1 MVNAGSLDAALQ
13 SVFSRHLHLVRL
25 AMKLPCVHRLVLLLI
40 VGALSAC
47 ASRPSP
53 GPNTAPRDIASTP
66 ARVAAT
72 TAHPLAT
79 QAALQMLA
87 EGGSAIDAL
96 VAAQAVLGLVEPQ
109 SSGFGGG
116 ALLLVWDARAQRLRS
131 YDGLS
136 AAPAR
141 VTASLRT
148 DVDGKLLPAEDVA
161 RGGRSVGVPGM
172 PALLEMVH
180 LQHGKLP
187 WARLFQPAIALAQEG
202 FPLAPYLHGIL
213 SQDPGAKLH
222 PALRDTHFGAD
233 GLVKPAGTLLR
244 HPAYARTLQAMAAQ
258 GATRYLA
265 QEGAAKWAAA
275 AQAGKH
281 ASLMTAQDIT
291 AYRAQERE
299 PLCARVVTWRICM
312 AGPPSFG
319 GVAVLQMLQMVHA
332 RAPQPFDLSTPGF
345 WQVFVEA
352 GRLAGADRR
361 HWVGDPGFVPVP
373 SEALIA
379 APYMAERAK
388 LINPMQALPK
398 VEHGRP
404 AQATSALLNDESNPT
419 SATSQLAIVDAQ
431 GMVVSAT
438 TTNNL
443 NFGSRLVADGVVL
456 NNALTNFSAAP
467 GMGGRLANQME
478 AGKRPVTSMAPL
490 IVFDEAGLPLLAGGS
505 AGGGQIVD
513 YIAQSLIEMLWLG
526 RTPAQALASGH
537 VTTALAPTI
546 QLEKGTARE
555 ALAEPLA
562 ALGQKVVK
570 EPTVSGQGYLRR
582 QGAGWLGAADPRR
595 DGVALGW

>member
-1 MVNAGSLDAALQ
+1 MNEFSWPRAAAA
-13 SVFSRHLHLVRL
+13 FNRL
-25 AMKLPCVHRLVLLLI
+25 LW
-40 VGALSAC
+40 VGALSGLSAC
-47 ASRPSP
+47 TGLAPSRPT
-53 GPNTAPRDIASTP
+53 GMPRAVDTQP
-66 ARVAAT
+66 AQVAAT

-87 EGGSAIDAL
+87 QGGSAVDAL

-109 SSGFGGG
+109 SSGLGGG
-116 ALLLVWDARAQRLRS
+116 ALLLVWDAGAQRLRS

-141 VTASLRT
+141 VTPSLRT
-148 DVDGKLLPAEDVA
+148 DVDGRLLAAQEVE
-161 RGGRSVGVPGM
+161 RGGRSVGVPGIL
-172 PALLEMVH
+172 ALLELAH
-180 LQHGKLP
+180 QRHGKLP
-187 WARLFQPAIALAQEG
+187 WARLFQPAIQLAQEG
-202 FPLAPYLHGIL
+202 FPLAPYVHGIL

-222 PALRDTHFGAD
+222 PALRDTHFGPD
-233 GLVKPAGTLLR
+233 GLVKPAGTRLR
-244 HPAYARTLQAMAAQ
+244 HPAYALTLQALAAQ
-258 GATRYLA
+258 GTSRYLA
-265 QEGAAKWAAA
+265 QAGAAQWAAA
-275 AQAGKH
+275 AQQGPH

-291 AYRAQERE
+291 AYRVQERE
-299 PLCARVVTWRICM
+299 PLCARVVSWRICM

-319 GVAVLQMLQMVHA
+319 GIAVLQMLQMVQA
-332 RAPQPFDLSTPGF
+332 RAPQPFDLSNPAF

-352 GRLAGADRR
+352 GRLAQADRR
-361 HWVGDPGFVPVP
+361 QWVGDPAFTPVP
-373 SEALIA
+373 SEALVA
-379 APYMAERAK
+379 APYVAERAR
-388 LINPMQALPK
+388 LINPLQALP
-398 VEHGRP
+398 HIDPGRP
-404 AQATSALLNDESNPT
+404 VQAISALLNDAGNPAP
-419 SATSQLAIVDAQ
+419 ATSQLAIVDAQ

-467 GMGGRLANQME
+467 PPGGRLANQME

-537 VTTALAPTI
+537 VTTALAPRI

-562 ALGQKVVK
+562 ALGQQVVK
-570 EPTVSGQGYLRR
+570 EATVSGQGYLRR
-582 QGAGWLGAADPRR
+582 HGLGWLGAADPRR